1 MHSPLGTVIPQ
12 ILDGLRHAGVAE
24 GNCLVVHSSLK
35 SLGLADATPSDV
47 IRTLSAAVGV
57 VGTLVMPTFTYS
69 YAGIFGVQPFHRDK
83 TPGLL
88 NGILTETLRQ
98 YPGALRSEHPTY
110 SVAALGQ
117 HARQITQGKAQA
129 SALGIGSSYDEAAKL
144 GAKILLLGV
153 GNARNSMLHYAEV
166 VSGLPYNAIPFREFW
181 GRTALVERDGR
192 VVEVALKEEFPGC
205 SARFGTADD
214 YLTERGIAKRVRI
227 CQSDSMLISAADM
240 VRAVV
245 ERLREEPAWLL
256 CDSLACEPCNRRKQL
271 LRERGLL

>member
-88 NGILTETLRQ
+88 NGILTETLKPVRDRRNELLDQPGRLDAVIEKGRQ
-98 YPGALRSEHPTY
+98 D
-110 SVAALGQ
+110 AA
-117 HARQITQGKAQA
+117 A
-129 SALGIGSSYDEAAKL
+129 AAK
-144 GAKILLLGV
+144 ATMDAV
-153 GNARNSMLHYAEV
+153 HE
-166 VSGLPYNAIPFREFW
+166 
-181 GRTALVERDGR
+181 
-192 VVEVALKEEFPGC
+192 ALKF
-205 SARFGTADD
+205 
-214 YLTERGIAKRVRI
+214 
-227 CQSDSMLISAADM
+227 
-240 VRAVV
+240 
-245 ERLREEPAWLL
+245 
-256 CDSLACEPCNRRKQL
+256 
-271 LRERGLL
+271 